1 MKQLSI
7 IPEFLI
13 WLVFSVL
20 AGFGYA
26 FSVFDYIGKNAE
38 LSAID
43 IVIPTLVWLLVAAV
57 SAFFIN
63 LAKKTQCFAKFS
75 KFERVF
81 LEGGILL
88 LLLVGG
94 WLFRFAQP
102 FHDIWPVNIE
112 NEFFHYAQV
121 STQSEVYTNSHPASR
136 LYVGFLHIVF
146 LFLGNIYEAGALTQY
161 VLLLVGVFLWYLA
174 VRKLLGQV
182 TALCFM
188 AGAMLLPDS
197 IIASMQYNPMM
208 LLFTIYGV
216 LILFIAGYMKSHRMD
231 AVAYVGEF
239 FVGIGI
245 GAVIL
250 LDISG
255 LMFVPICVAVIW
267 YRYKDRGIGN
277 RILHIIT
284 CLIGCVISCAA
295 LYYVHIHFYNVDF
308 YTKHTL
314 QIPEFTQLKAFVFE
328 LGTHPVFM
336 VSIVTIVTFWFV
348 KSRGICTWI
357 MTAILY
363 LLGLKIL
370 HLDFYMQHDFLIYA
384 GLLMLLGMTLRE
396 AVAVKK
402 VEATN
407 LKSQPVTLQEMPV
420 VTVVHFE
427 EESAVTVPEK
437 QEEKPVIF
445 IPKSMEI
452 PKRISK
458 PKVEFAIEV
467 AEENMHYDVT
477 IDDNADFDIK

>member
-1 MKQLSI
+1 MKQLSM

-13 WLVFSVL
+13 WLVFSVV

-26 FSVFDYIGKNAE
+26 FSVFDYIGRNAE

-57 SAFFIN
+57 SAIFII

-75 KFERVF
+75 KFERMF
-81 LEGGILL
+81 LEFGILL
-88 LLLVGG
+88 LIFVGG

-161 VLLLVGVFLWYLA
+161 VILLVGVLLWYLA
-174 VRKLLGQV
+174 ARKLLGQV

-208 LLFTIYGV
+208 LLFAIYGV
-216 LILFIAGYMKSHRMD
+216 LMLFIAGHTKSHCRNV
-231 AVAYVGEF
+231 VAYIWEF
-239 FVGIGI
+239 LAGVGI

-255 LMFVPICVAVIW
+255 WMFVAIGVAAIW
-267 YRYKDRGIGN
+267 YRYKDQGLGRRLI
-277 RILHIIT
+277 HIVI
-284 CLIGCVISCAA
+284 CLMGCVISSAA
-295 LYYVHIHFYNVDF
+295 FYYIHLHFYNVDL
-308 YTKHTL
+308 YIKHTL
-314 QIPEFTQLKAFVFE
+314 QIPELIHLKAFVFE

-336 VSIVTIVTFWFV
+336 VSIVTIVTFWFF
-348 KSRGICTWI
+348 KARGICSWI
-357 MTAILY
+357 MTGILY
-363 LLGLKIL
+363 LLVLKIFQ
-370 HLDFYMQHDFLIYA
+370 LDFYMQHDFLIYV
-384 GLLMLLGMTLRE
+384 GLLMLFGMTLRE
-396 AVAVKK
+396 AVAISS
-402 VEATN
+402 AT
-407 LKSQPVTLQEMPV
+407 KEEVVVQETPV

-427 EESAVTVPEK
+427 KESAVTVPER
-437 QEEKPVIF
+437 EEKPVIF

-458 PKVEFAIEV
+458 PKVEFTIEV
-467 AEENMHYDVT
+467 SEEDMHYDVT